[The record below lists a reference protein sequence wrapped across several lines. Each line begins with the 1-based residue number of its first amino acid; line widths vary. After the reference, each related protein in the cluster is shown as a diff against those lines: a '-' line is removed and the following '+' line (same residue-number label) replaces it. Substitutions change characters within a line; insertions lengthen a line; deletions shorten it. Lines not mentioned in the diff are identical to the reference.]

1 MVDDD
6 VEVHRSEITRANRTT
21 PIVVGLFVLLAV
33 VTLFVTGDDEGGDD
47 AAPGPVS
54 TSMTT
59 PGTTAPATPP
69 SAQPPSDAP
78 PIMGVATTGG
88 DTFLFGTAAS
98 PVVPLRPTG
107 IVGTVG
113 TAVATGWH
121 IALADT
127 DGNLVARRDGDFSF
141 VSCCHRAILPSYRPG
156 HVWAIDGTDVP
167 EGAVLV
173 DLDLGP
179 TDQRIPL
186 EGQALLGPGPGGL
199 VTRDADGRAIWRRP
213 RGGALPVPTG
223 EGRQAAS
230 SGGDV
235 VAFVA
240 EERADIEVRRVVDGI
255 LVRAFHLDVPLAPD
269 VTARLSTSGDT
280 IAIVQGGAAF
290 VFDIATGAAIG
301 RIPSS
306 GILVPVGGKRFATVI
321 DGTVVDSTGRRLH
334 LPADAQVIA
343 SYAE

>member
-21 PIVVGLFVLLAV
+21 PIVVGMAVLVAIV
-33 VTLFVTGDDEGGDD
+33 ALFVTDDGDRGDE
-47 AAPGPVS
+47 AAPAPTTSS
-54 TSMTT
+54 TTT
-59 PGTTAPATPP
+59 TTTSPGSPAV
-69 SAQPPSDAP
+69 QPPPAAP
-78 PIMGVATTGG
+78 PIMGVATTAG
-88 DTFLFGTAAS
+88 DKFLFGTAAS

-107 IVGTVG
+107 IVGRVG
-113 TAVATGWH
+113 VAVATGWH
-121 IALADT
+121 IALGDT
-127 DGNLVARRDGDFSF
+127 DGNVVARRDGDFSF

-156 HVWAIDGTDVP
+156 HVWAIDGADLP
-167 EGAVLV
+167 EEAVLV
-173 DLDLGP
+173 DLDAGP

-199 VTRDADGRAIWRRP
+199 VTRDPDGRAIWRRP

-240 EERADIEVRRVVDGI
+240 EERADIEVRRIVDGI

-290 VFDIATGAAIG
+290 VFDIATGTAIG

-306 GILVPVGGKRFATVI
+306 DTLVPVGGKRFATVI
-321 DGTVVDSTGRRLH
+321 DGAVVDSTGRRLH

-343 SYAE
+343 TYAE

>member
-1 MVDDD
+1 VVDDD

-21 PIVVGLFVLLAV
+21 PIVVGIVALVAIVALFL
-33 VTLFVTGDDEGGDD
+33 TGDRDGGDE
-47 AAPGPVS
+47 AVPTPTTTTTSATPSVGGSIAPP
-54 TSMTT
+54 
-59 PGTTAPATPP
+59 PATPT
-69 SAQPPSDAP
+69 
-78 PIMGVATTGG
+78 IMGVATTGG
-88 DTFLFGTAAS
+88 DTFLFGVAAS

-107 IVGTVG
+107 IIGSVSV
-113 TAVATGWH
+113 AVTTGRH
-121 IALADT
+121 LALGDT
-127 DGNLVARRDGDFSF
+127 DGNLVARREGDFSF
-141 VSCCHRAILPSYRPG
+141 VSCCHRAVLPSYRPG
-156 HVWAIDGTDVP
+156 HVWTVDGADGP
-167 EGAVLV
+167 EEAVLV

-186 EGQALLGPGPGGL
+186 EGQAVLGPGPGGL
-199 VTRDADGRAIWRRP
+199 VTRDAEGRAIWRRP

-290 VFDIATGAAIG
+290 VFDIATGTAIG

-306 GILVPVGGKRFATVI
+306 GTLVPVGGKRFATVV
-321 DGTVVDSTGRRLH
+321 DGAVVDSTGRRLH
-334 LPADAQVIA
+334 LPAEARVVA
-343 SYAE
+343 TYAE

>member
-21 PIVVGLFVLLAV
+21 PIVVGIVVLVAIVAV
-33 VTLFVTGDDEGGDD
+33 FVTGDGDGDD
-47 AAPGPVS
+47 EAAPAPTTSSTNTTGIGSPPV
-54 TSMTT
+54 
-59 PGTTAPATPP
+59 
-69 SAQPPSDAP
+69 QPP
-78 PIMGVATTGG
+78 PIMGVATSGD

-107 IVGTVG
+107 IVGRVG
-113 TAVATGWH
+113 VAVATGRH
-121 IALADT
+121 IALGDT
-127 DGNLVARRDGDFSF
+127 DGNLVARRDGDFSL

-156 HVWAIDGTDVP
+156 HVWAIDGADVP
-167 EGAVLV
+167 EEAVLV

-186 EGQALLGPGPGGL
+186 EGQALLGPGPGGV
-199 VTRDADGRAIWRRP
+199 VTSDAEGRAIWRRP

-240 EERADIEVRRVVDGI
+240 EERADIEVRRIVDGI

-280 IAIVQGGAAF
+280 IAIVQGEAAF
-290 VFDIATGAAIG
+290 VFDIATGTAIG

-306 GILVPVGGKRFATVI
+306 GTLVPVGGKRFATVI
-321 DGTVVDSTGRRLH
+321 DGAVVDSTGGRLIM
-334 LPADAQVIA
+334 PVEAQVIA
-343 SYAE
+343 EYAE

>member
-1 MVDDD
+1 
-6 VEVHRSEITRANRTT
+6 
-21 PIVVGLFVLLAV
+21 
-33 VTLFVTGDDEGGDD
+33 
-47 AAPGPVS
+47 
-54 TSMTT
+54 
-59 PGTTAPATPP
+59 
-69 SAQPPSDAP
+69 
-78 PIMGVATTGG
+78 
-88 DTFLFGTAAS
+88 
-98 PVVPLRPTG
+98 
-107 IVGTVG
+107 
-113 TAVATGWH
+113 
-121 IALADT
+121 
-127 DGNLVARRDGDFSF
+127 
-141 VSCCHRAILPSYRPG
+141 
-156 HVWAIDGTDVP
+156 
-167 EGAVLV
+167 VLV

-186 EGQALLGPGPGGL
+186 EGQAVLGPGPGGL
-199 VTRDADGRAIWRRP
+199 VTRDAEGRAIWRRP

-290 VFDIATGAAIG
+290 VFDIATGTAIG

-306 GILVPVGGKRFATVI
+306 GTLVPVGGKRFATVV
-321 DGTVVDSTGRRLH
+321 DGAVVDSTGRRLH
-334 LPADAQVIA
+334 LPAEARVVA
-343 SYAE
+343 TYAE